1 MFSVC
6 VGLDTFLLAGEPSI
20 LEKLFDKFRGEMRGS
35 DDLDDDEELEQLPDR
50 LEMDPL
56 RLSPSI

>member
-1 MFSVC
+1 MLSVC

-20 LEKLFDKFRGEMRGS
+20 FEKLFDRFRGEMRGS
-35 DDLDDDEELEQLPDR
+35 DDLDDEELEQLPDR
-50 LEMDPL
+50 LGMDPL